1 LPQLVVN
8 VVIVKITIKI
18 DIYSFLNILLHIIMT
33 ETATNSSSC
42 VTGDTMALDY
52 MKPYVERLKKKSSL
66 YIELFKKHF
75 CEDFASSYAY
85 AMKTIANELPSSY
98 EDLWLYFAK
107 SAYNSALYYAEREEE
122 YAEAK
127 AKATLELSAELLTS
141 MKKDVWVHRDAYKM
155 AKTAQD
161 HAYRHFRDAS
171 SCFHMY
177 NHAPTKEA
185 YCVEYDDSMKEANN
199 KIANIMIGLLPLEV
213 WDKHKSLLE
222 AHPCAILKYEYDVF

>member
-1 LPQLVVN
+1 M
-8 VVIVKITIKI
+8 IKI
-18 DIYSFLNILLHIIMT
+18 DAYVFLNRYVNLTMT

-52 MKPYVERLKKKSSL
+52 MKPYLERLKKKSSL

-85 AMKTIANELPSSY
+85 AMKTIANEPPSSY

-122 YAEAK
+122 HAEAK
-127 AKATLELSAELLTS
+127 AKAMLELPAELLTS
-141 MKKDVWVHRDAYKM
+141 MKKDVWIHRDAYKI

-161 HAYRHFRDAS
+161 QAYRHFRDAS

-177 NHAPTKEA
+177 NHAPTKET
-185 YCVEYDDSMKEANN
+185 YCEEYTDSMKEADN
-199 KIANIMIGLLPLEV
+199 KIAHIMIGLLPFEI
-213 WDKHKSLLE
+213 WHKNKTLLE
-222 AHPCAILKYEYDVF
+222 TYPRAILKYEYDVF

>member
-1 LPQLVVN
+1 MVMS
-8 VVIVKITIKI
+8 
-18 DIYSFLNILLHIIMT
+18 D
-33 ETATNSSSC
+33 TATNSSTHATLPYT
-42 VTGDTMALDY
+42 TGSIMAIKY
-52 MKPYVERLKKKSSL
+52 IEPYLERLKKKSLL
-66 YIELFKKHF
+66 YTELFKKHF

-85 AMKTIANELPSSY
+85 AMKTIANEPPSSY

-127 AKATLELSAELLTS
+127 AKAMLELPVELLSS
-141 MKKDVWVHRDAYKM
+141 MKKNVWIHRDTYKI

-161 HAYRHFRDAS
+161 HAYRDFRDAS

-185 YCVEYDDSMKEANN
+185 YCEEYTNYMKEADN
-199 KIANIMIGLLPLEV
+199 KIANLMIQLLPFEV
-213 WDKHKSLLE
+213 WYANKSLLE
-222 AHPCAILKYEYDVF
+222 AYPCAILKYEYDVF

>member
-1 LPQLVVN
+1 M
-8 VVIVKITIKI
+8 IKI
-18 DIYSFLNILLHIIMT
+18 DTYSFLNILFHINMT

-42 VTGDTMALDY
+42 VTEYSMARDY
-52 MKPYVERLKKKSSL
+52 IKPYLERLKNKSSL
-66 YIELFKKHF
+66 YKELFEKRF

-85 AMKTIANELPSSY
+85 AMKTIANEPLSSY

-107 SAYNSALYYAEREEE
+107 SAYNSAIYHAERDEE

-127 AKATLELSAELLTS
+127 AKATLELPAEILTL
-141 MKKDVWVHRDAYKM
+141 MKKNIWVHRDSYKI

-171 SCFHMY
+171 SCFHMH

-185 YCVEYDDSMKEANN
+185 YYEEYTDSMKEADN
-199 KIANIMIGLLPLEV
+199 KIANIMIGLLPFEV
-213 WDKHKSLLE
+213 WYMNKILLE